1 MLRATGV
8 AAAAGLAGCS
18 GGGDGSGGDGGGDGG
33 DGASSET
40 TAGGSMG
47 TPEGASGSVKIGVMQ
62 PLSGPLVYY
71 GQQSLWGMYS
81 GFAYKAGT
89 DPIAEAASGT
99 QTVTVGDVDY
109 ELVVRDTEL
118 SPDKA
123 QQIATDLVQN
133 EEVDLLWGC
142 TSSGSADRVVKNV
155 AKPSGT
161 PIMVGPAASATIT
174 SSAETCG
181 EHVFRANENT
191 AMDARS
197 GGAYVA
203 SETDVERVYLM
214 GADYSFGHAV
224 VQNYRSVLEAE
235 GVEIVGEKFVPQ
247 GYSEFE
253 GILDNA
259 VAAGAQGFVGGF
271 TAQTLPALITT
282 FINGG
287 YDMRMFGGF
296 ATEITTTIVGQTL
309 QNALGTPL
317 TAEEIATEKFG
328 PFTTRYH
335 WNQYENEVND
345 AYRQMHV
352 ETYGKV
358 PDLLSAG
365 QFVAASAVVQAVSES
380 GSTDGADV
388 ADALRGMTVT
398 DTPKGEGGYVFQEYN
413 NQARSA
419 MTIADPVPTTD
430 EWSDT
435 WGAAIMPSEPVATVE
450 MDRTTIPAD
459 SSEMAC
465 QL

>member
-1 MLRATGV
+1 
-8 AAAAGLAGCS
+8 
-18 GGGDGSGGDGGGDGG
+18 
-33 DGASSET
+33 
-40 TAGGSMG
+40 MG

-398 DTPKGEGGYVFQEYN
+398 DTPKGEGGYIFQEYN

>member
-1 MLRATGV
+1 MLRTTG
-8 AAAAGLAGCS
+8 AAALAGLSGCA
-18 GGGDGSGGDGGGDGG
+18 GGGDGG
-33 DGASSET
+33 DGSGYGGDGSSPAT
-40 TAGGSMG
+40 TTGGAAA
-47 TPEGASGSVKIGVMQ
+47 TPAGASGSVKIGVMQ

-71 GQQSLWGMYS
+71 GQQSLWGMFS
-81 GFAYKAGT
+81 GLAYKAGT
-89 DPIAEAASGT
+89 DPIAEAASGR
-99 QTVTVGDVDY
+99 QTVAVEDVDY
-109 ELVVRDTEL
+109 ELVIRDTEL

-123 QQIATDLVQN
+123 QEIATDLVQD
-133 EEVDLLWGC
+133 EEVDLLWGT
-142 TSSGSADRVVKNV
+142 TSSASADRVITNV

-161 PIMVGPAASATIT
+161 PIVVGPAASATIT

-181 EHVFRANENT
+181 EGVFRANENT

-203 SETDVERVYLM
+203 SETDVERVFLM

-224 VQNYRSVLEAE
+224 VANYRSVLEAE

-259 VAAGAQGFVGGF
+259 VDAGAQGFVGGF

-317 TAEEIATEKFG
+317 SAEDIASQKFG

-335 WNQYENEVND
+335 WNQYDNEIND
-345 AYRQMHV
+345 AFIDMHV
-352 ETYGKV
+352 DAYGQV
-358 PDLLSAG
+358 PDLFASGTFAAGSAIAQG
-365 QFVAASAVVQAVSES
+365 IEES
-380 GSTDGADV
+380 GSTEGADI
-388 ADALRGMTVT
+388 ADAMRGMTVT
-398 DTPKGEGGYVFQEYN
+398 DTPKGENAYQFQEHN
-413 NQARSA
+413 NQAASA
-419 MTIADPVPTTD
+419 MTVAWPVPTSD
-430 EWSDT
+430 EWADSWDA
-435 WGAAIMPSEPVATVE
+435 GVMPGEPVETLAAEDV
-450 MDRTTIPAD
+450 MVPAED
-459 SSEMAC
+459 VAC
-465 QL
+465 DLG